1 MARGPLRIQQFQ
13 ALANLG
19 TSVGGTS
26 GMIAAEAEA
35 LDATARRLGRTA
47 DRAAA
52 REGEIAGTQAALEGK
67 PALRNSGSIYGE
79 SFDRAAI
86 STYADQLDTRLYT
99 EAEALAQKHEAD
111 PAGLA
116 AGLDG
121 LRQAML
127 ENDVVADPRLQAAF
141 TRSFDRVKLGYM
153 RTAERAAKTRAEQAQ
168 AAAATE
174 AVNAGRRN
182 LEQQAYALGMDPEGL
197 AATEEETA
205 KVTGIVARAEASGAI
220 APGSAARLTASIDA
234 ERAEAHLKGEFDRL
248 PAAERKAFI
257 DRLTE
262 DFKAGKGL
270 AGKFDL
276 DGFQKLAGAFERQ
289 LNADQVAVTQTQNA
303 LKTQASAILRL
314 ASDGYGIA
322 PDQWATIETVAA
334 RVPGGEDT
342 VKQLRTEA
350 EWFHTLASRPP
361 AEAEAAISAMKAR
374 TGQTGAT
381 AVTAERNRRAD
392 AFLKTQATQLR
403 EDPLGWAERAGIAS
417 VPAIDF
423 ADPASLSARGDAAEA
438 VATHYGTA
446 PVYLRPQERAQ
457 LARAIEQGGEPM
469 LASVNAITAG
479 FGARAPAV
487 LREVSKS
494 APVLAHVGGL
504 ALNGGS
510 PEFAA
515 DVAEAIAMR
524 RDPNFKPPS
533 WKPQPFR
540 DMAAEVLGPAFAAA
554 PEALRAA
561 ETTAKT
567 AFEAR
572 AYRRGLSPALGDDES
587 KAAYERTLQEAAGAT
602 FDRAGNQF
610 GGVGTHGGGWFS
622 RGTPVVVP
630 PDVRAD
636 RFSDVVDAIR
646 DEDLPPGI
654 ITARELSGARLLAI
668 GPGRYR
674 VALGDPDSEDP
685 QFVTGPDGRAW
696 TLDLNALEPALRNRV
711 PGAYR

>member
-26 GMIAAEAEA
+26 GMVAAEAEA

-67 PALRNSGSIYGE
+67 PGLRNSGSIYGD

-116 AGLDG
+116 AGFDA
-121 LRQAML
+121 LRQSML

-141 TRSFDRVKLGYM
+141 TRSFERVKLGHL
-153 RTAERAAKTRAEQAQ
+153 RSAERAARTRADQAQ
-168 AAAATE
+168 AAAAQE
-174 AVNAGRRN
+174 AVSASRRN
-182 LEQQAYALGMDPEGL
+182 LERQAYALGMDPEGL

-205 KVTGIVARAEASGAI
+205 KVTGIVSRAEASGAI
-220 APGSAARLTASIDA
+220 APGSAARLTSSIAA

-248 PAAERKAFI
+248 PAAERKGFI
-257 DRLTE
+257 DRMTE

-270 AGKFDL
+270 AASFDL
-276 DGFQKLAGAFERQ
+276 DGFQRLTGAFERQ
-289 LNADQVAVTQTQNA
+289 INADRVAVTQTQNA
-303 LKTQASAILRL
+303 MKTQASAILRL
-314 ASDGYGIA
+314 AGEGYGIA
-322 PDQWATIETVAA
+322 PEQWATIETVAA
-334 RVPGGEDT
+334 SVPDGEAT
-342 VKQLRTEA
+342 VRALRTEA
-350 EWFHTLASRPP
+350 DFFHTLAGRSPM
-361 AEAEAAISAMKAR
+361 EAEAAISAMKA
-374 TGQTGAT
+374 QTAEAGAT
-381 AVTAERNRRAD
+381 TVTAERNRRAD
-392 AFLKTQATQLR
+392 EFLKNQVTQLR
-403 EDPLGWAERAGIAS
+403 EDPLGWAARAGVAS
-417 VPAIDF
+417 VAPIDF
-423 ADPASLSARGDAAEA
+423 TDPATLSARGDAAEA
-438 VATHYGTA
+438 VAEHYGTA

-457 LARAIEQGGEPM
+457 LARAIDQGGETM
-469 LASVNAITAG
+469 LATVNAIGSG
-479 FGARAPAV
+479 FGPRAPAV
-487 LREVSKS
+487 LRELSGS

-524 RDPNFKPPS
+524 RDPNFKAPS

-540 DMAAEVLGPAFAAA
+540 DMAAQVLGPALAAA
-554 PEALRAA
+554 PQALRAA
-561 ETTAKT
+561 ETAAKT
-567 AFEAR
+567 AYEAR
-572 AYRRGLSPALGDDES
+572 AYRRGLSPALGDDDS
-587 KAAYERTLQEAAGAT
+587 KEAFKRALQEAMGAT
-602 FDRAGNQF
+602 FDRAGTQF

-636 RFSDVVDAIR
+636 RFSDVIDAIR
-646 DEDLPPGI
+646 DEDLPADI
-654 ITARELSGARLLAI
+654 LTARELSGARLLSV

-685 QFVTGPDGRAW
+685 QFVVAPDGRAW
-696 TLDLNALEPALRNRV
+696 TLDLNALQPALRSRV
-711 PGAYR
+711 PGAYK